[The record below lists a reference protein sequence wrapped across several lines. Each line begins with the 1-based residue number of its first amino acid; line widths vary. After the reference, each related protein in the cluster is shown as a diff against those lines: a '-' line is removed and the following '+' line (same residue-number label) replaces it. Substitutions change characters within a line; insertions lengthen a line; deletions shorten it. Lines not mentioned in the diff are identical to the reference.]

1 MIRAFICSWQF
12 IPERM
17 EVINPIAELDVPCRM
32 YYADADANGLPD
44 GQHVLVFVDAPE
56 IDGPAIAAAAGAYM
70 FPPYA
75 FNTPMVEVS
84 QAVKDEVLTLCT
96 VQNWMPTE
104 ALFLAATYGDC
115 LKLLAKHFSA
125 GFISFG
131 NLETARA
138 GEFG

>member
-1 MIRAFICSWQF
+1 
-12 IPERM
+12 M

-96 VQNWMPTE
+96 ANNWMPTE
-104 ALFLAATYGDC
+104 ALFTAETYGDC
-115 LKLLAKHFSA
+115 LKLLAASFQA
-125 GFISFG
+125 GFVSFG
-131 NLETARA
+131 EYEVERA
-138 GEFG
+138 AEFG